1 MCLPGCMETVAHT
14 ISRRGLFRAAGTT
27 AVVGAVSAFSPLA
40 AQAASVTFSKVVDL
54 THSLFPEFPTYFGKQ
69 QLQIEVI
76 ATFSKH
82 GFNMKKWHLVEHTG
96 THLDAPYHFAAQ
108 GKDASAIP
116 ADTLVAPLCVIDIS
130 ERAAQD
136 PDTQV
141 MPDDIEAWEKN
152 NGILPDGA
160 VVAMNSGWDQYLRTD
175 KFRNTDN
182 SGTLHF
188 PGFHPS
194 AAAAL
199 LERKVVGIA
208 VDTLSLDAGISKDF
222 AAHYRWLPS
231 GRWGLEAV
239 ANLKQV
245 PVKGATIV
253 VGGPKVEGATGG
265 PARVFALI

>member
-1 MCLPGCMETVAHT
+1 METVAHT